1 MKEDLEH
8 ILSRFQF
15 ELNCKEV
22 RLQIKR
28 TIESYLNLVRPLI
41 TYQVE
46 DRTTI
51 EDIDRGGMYFQVFY
65 TRVDGI
71 DIHAIDIITNG
82 STVNIS
88 DFVQNKIGT
97 RWVPPLEF

>member
-8 ILSRFQF
+8 ILSQFQF

-22 RLQIKR
+22 RLRIIR
-28 TIESYLNLVRPLI
+28 TIESYLSMVRPTI
-41 TYQVE
+41 AYQVS

-51 EDIDRGGMYFQVFY
+51 EDIDRGGMYFQVSY
-65 TRVDGI
+65 LRVGSGV
-71 DIHAIDIITNG
+71 HVIDIITNG

-97 RWVPPLEF
+97 RWVPPLKF

>member
-8 ILSRFQF
+8 ILSGFQF
-15 ELNCKEV
+15 EINCKEV

-28 TIESYLNLVRPLI
+28 TIESYLEMVRPLI

-51 EDIDRGGMYFQVFY
+51 EDIDRGGMYFQVLY
-65 TRVDGI
+65 LRYGSGI
-71 DIHAIDIITNG
+71 HVIDIITNG

-88 DFVQNKIGT
+88 DFVQNKVGI
-97 RWVPPLEF
+97 RWVPPLGFN